1 MIKSIRHLSGSESE
15 WKSHDAVIP
24 NAEIAILKT
33 AAGNQKIKIGN
44 GKDKFSLLPSITGDS
59 VITEEEAIT
68 LLHARSYRLQTA
80 YALEISFPDKIDDD
94 YYSEISF
101 DSGDDATE
109 FSVNGKLRLS
119 GDDVAGG
126 ELIPNANTHYT
137 VFVWYDG
144 NMQGVVRGLPND

>member
-1 MIKSIRHLSGSESE
+1 MIKSIRHLCGSEDQ
-15 WKSHDAVIP
+15 WRLHDAVIP
-24 NAEIAILKT
+24 NAEIAIVKT
-33 AAGNQKIKIGN
+33 KGGNQKIKIGN
-44 GKDKFSLLPSITGDS
+44 GRDKFSALPCITGES
-59 VITEEEAIT
+59 VRTDAETVT
-68 LLHARSYRLQTA
+68 LLHARSYRLKTA
-80 YALEISFPDKIDDD
+80 YALEISFPEEIDDD

-126 ELIPNANTHYT
+126 ELIPCPNTHYT

-144 NMQGVVRGLPND
+144 NMQGVVRGLPDD